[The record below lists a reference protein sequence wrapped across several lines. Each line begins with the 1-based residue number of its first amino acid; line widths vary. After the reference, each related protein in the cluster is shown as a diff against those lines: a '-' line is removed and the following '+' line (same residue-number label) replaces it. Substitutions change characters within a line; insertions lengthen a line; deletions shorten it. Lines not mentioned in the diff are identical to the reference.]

1 VAEVLAEPK
10 QETTSAPDTMP
21 EFKPHRY
28 INGWVS
34 TEEEERQIW
43 RYCQGVHQWFNKKY
57 GGGKW

>member
-10 QETTSAPDTMP
+10 QETASAPDPMP

-43 RYCQGVHQWFNKKY
+43 EYCQGVHQWFNKKY